1 MSEPVLVVRARR
13 LRAARGV
20 VVARDVTLDAAPGDV
35 VAVEGP
41 NGSGKSTLLAAAAG
55 LLPADHASV
64 RPGSVGYSPERA
76 GVLPRV
82 PLQRWLLGLARTAGL
97 GRDESAR
104 RAGDLLARLGLAH
117 ASAMSLHALSRG
129 NAQRALVA
137 QALLAD
143 PDLLVLDEPSG
154 GMDADGVSRVA
165 LEIQRAAGRRAVVLV
180 ARHPTAPLPLP
191 SGVTWRLRDGA
202 VDTRPRCGDGAS
214 VAAGTLLAPG
224 GTTPPRPPGTMEVE
238 TGDGVVRLVDE
249 AELPAVLR
257 AALDAGQAIRRV
269 QPAPGAAA
277 EVAGEGGAGD
287 GGAAGAAA
295 APRRAGA
302 LRRVLYGAAHRA
314 RLLASSQWFL
324 APVMLFLVVLGIVYA
339 SDAGP
344 PLQAA
349 AVTAI
354 TLVPVLTWL
363 SVLAHRV
370 DGRELARAFAAH
382 AGGRARAHL
391 ATDLGLVPFA
401 AVLALAALVAPLIS
415 QGSHP
420 HPLLLDVR
428 IVALHLAAA
437 VFGAGLG
444 SLLALI
450 ERAGWRLLTAVAVFL
465 VLFVVRDTPMGPLL
479 RLSTHPTTLQTP
491 VGGPAA
497 WLFLPGLALVAVAAF
512 AATRVSA

>member
-1 MSEPVLVVRARR
+1 MP
-13 LRAARGV
+13 
-20 VVARDVTLDAAPGDV
+20 
-35 VAVEGP
+35 
-41 NGSGKSTLLAAAAG
+41 LL
-55 LLPADHASV
+55 
-64 RPGSVGYSPERA
+64 
-76 GVLPRV
+76 
-82 PLQRWLLGLARTAGL
+82 
-97 GRDESAR
+97 
-104 RAGDLLARLGLAH
+104 
-117 ASAMSLHALSRG
+117 
-129 NAQRALVA
+129 
-137 QALLAD
+137 
-143 PDLLVLDEPSG
+143 
-154 GMDADGVSRVA
+154 
-165 LEIQRAAGRRAVVLV
+165 
-180 ARHPTAPLPLP
+180 
-191 SGVTWRLRDGA
+191 
-202 VDTRPRCGDGAS
+202 
-214 VAAGTLLAPG
+214 
-224 GTTPPRPPGTMEVE
+224 
-238 TGDGVVRLVDE
+238 
-249 AELPAVLR
+249 
-257 AALDAGQAIRRV
+257 
-269 QPAPGAAA
+269 
-277 EVAGEGGAGD
+277 
-287 GGAAGAAA
+287 
-295 APRRAGA
+295 
-302 LRRVLYGAAHRA
+302 RVLYGAAHRA

-401 AVLALAALVAPLIS
+401 VVLALAALVAPLIS

-428 IVALHLAAA
+428 IVGLHLAAA

>member
-1 MSEPVLVVRARR
+1 M
-13 LRAARGV
+13 
-20 VVARDVTLDAAPGDV
+20 
-35 VAVEGP
+35 
-41 NGSGKSTLLAAAAG
+41 
-55 LLPADHASV
+55 
-64 RPGSVGYSPERA
+64 
-76 GVLPRV
+76 
-82 PLQRWLLGLARTAGL
+82 
-97 GRDESAR
+97 
-104 RAGDLLARLGLAH
+104 
-117 ASAMSLHALSRG
+117 
-129 NAQRALVA
+129 
-137 QALLAD
+137 
-143 PDLLVLDEPSG
+143 
-154 GMDADGVSRVA
+154 
-165 LEIQRAAGRRAVVLV
+165 VLV

-191 SGVTWRLRDGA
+191 SGVTWRLSDGA
-202 VDTRPRCGDGAS
+202 VDTRPRDGDRAQAPAGTVKVEIGDGTVQVVS
-214 VAAGTLLAPG
+214 
-224 GTTPPRPPGTMEVE
+224 E
-238 TGDGVVRLVDE
+238 GD
-249 AELPAVLR
+249 LPAVLR

-269 QPAPGAAA
+269 QPVRDAAPDT
-277 EVAGEGGAGD
+277 AGD
-287 GGAAGAAA
+287 ITGHIAGDDPAEAAGA

-302 LRRVLYGAAHRA
+302 AYRVLHGAVHRA

-324 APVMLFLVVLGIVYA
+324 APAMLFLFVLGIVYA

-354 TLVPVLTWL
+354 TLVPALTWL

-382 AGGRARAHL
+382 AGGRGRAHL

-401 AVLALAALVAPLIS
+401 VLLALAALVAPLIS

-420 HPLLLDVR
+420 HTLMLDVR

-450 ERAGWRLLTAVAVFL
+450 ERAGWRLLTAVAAFL

-479 RLSTHPTTLQTP
+479 RLSTHPTTLQTT

-497 WLFLPGLALVAVAAF
+497 WLCLPGLALVAVAAF
-512 AATRVSA
+512 TRLTRPGGSALDAGVGAVEAALELRVRDLEAGRAEHRLEEPAEGAELGADVFGVVLAGVPLGGIRRGVPEPVLEDLLGLGRPEIVDQVAQPQYPAGPQHPRDPVQGYRLPEVGQLVQGMPGVHGVGRRPGMLSS

>member
-1 MSEPVLVVRARR
+1 VNEPVLVVRARR

-55 LLPADHASV
+55 LLPADNASV

-76 GVLPRV
+76 GVLPRI

-154 GMDADGVSRVA
+154 GMDADGVARVA
-165 LEIQRAAGRRAVVLV
+165 SEIRRAAGRRAVVLV

-202 VDTRPRCGDGAS
+202 VDARPRDGDGS
-214 VAAGTLLAPG
+214 TV
-224 GTTPPRPPGTMEVE
+224 PPRIMEVE
-238 TGDGVVRLVDE
+238 TGDGAVRLVGE
-249 AELPAVLR
+249 ADLPAVLR
-257 AALDAGQAIRRV
+257 TALDAGQAIRRV
-269 QPAPGAAA
+269 QPAREAPSD
-277 EVAGEGGAGD
+277 VAGDDLAQV
-287 GGAAGAAA
+287 AVA

-401 AVLALAALVAPLIS
+401 VMLALAALVAPLIS

-428 IVALHLAAA
+428 IVGLHLAAA

-450 ERAGWRLLTAVAVFL
+450 ERSGWRLLTAVAVFL
-465 VLFVVRDTPMGPLL
+465 VLFIVRNTPMGPLL
-479 RLSTHPTTLQTP
+479 RLSTHPTTVQTP

-497 WLFLPGLALVAVAAF
+497 WLVLPGLVLVAAAAF

>member
-165 LEIQRAAGRRAVVLV
+165 AEIRRAAGRRAIVLV
-180 ARHPTAPLPLP
+180 ARHPAAPLPLP

-202 VDTRPRCGDGAS
+202 VDTWPRNGDGAPTE
-214 VAAGTLLAPG
+214 TLLAPG
-224 GTTPPRPPGTMEVE
+224 RTAPPRPPGTMEVE

-249 AELPAVLR
+249 ADLPAVLR
-257 AALDAGQAIRRV
+257 AALDAGQALRRV
-269 QPAPGAAA
+269 QPTRGAAA
-277 EVAGEGGAGD
+277 EVAGDG
-287 GGAAGAAA
+287 GGAAGSAAA
-295 APRRAGA
+295 AQRAGA

-401 AVLALAALVAPLIS
+401 VVLALAALVAPLIS
-415 QGSHP
+415 QGSHA
-420 HPLLLDVR
+420 HPPQLDVR
-428 IVALHLAAA
+428 IVGLHLAAA

-479 RLSTHPTTLQTP
+479 RLSTHPATLQTP
-491 VGGPAA
+491 VGGPAS

>member
-55 LLPADHASV
+55 LLPADNASV

-82 PLQRWLLGLARTAGL
+82 PLERWLLGLARTAGL

-165 LEIQRAAGRRAVVLV
+165 VEIQRAAGRRAVVLV

-202 VDTRPRCGDGAS
+202 VDTRPRDGDGAP
-214 VAAGTLLAPG
+214 VASGSPV
-224 GTTPPRPPGTMEVE
+224 GTMEVE

-269 QPAPGAAA
+269 QRAPGAADD
-277 EVAGEGGAGD
+277 VAGDKGAGD
-287 GGAAGAAA
+287 VAGDRGSGDRAAAGADAA
-295 APRRAGA
+295 LRRAGA
-302 LRRVLYGAAHRA
+302 LRRMLYGAAHRA

-354 TLVPVLTWL
+354 TLVPLLTWL

-401 AVLALAALVAPLIS
+401 VVLALAALVAPLIS
-415 QGSHP
+415 QGSHS

-428 IVALHLAAA
+428 IAGLHLAAA
-437 VFGAGLG
+437 VLGAGLG

-450 ERAGWRLLTAVAVFL
+450 ERAGWRLLTAVAAFL

-479 RLSTHPTTLQTP
+479 RLSTHPATLQTP
-491 VGGPAA
+491 VAGPAA

>member
-1 MSEPVLVVRARR
+1 VREPVLVVRARR

-20 VVARDVTLDAAPGDV
+20 VVARDVTLDAAPGEV

-55 LLPADHASV
+55 LLPADNASV

-76 GVLPRV
+76 GVLPRI

-154 GMDADGVSRVA
+154 GMDADGISRVA
-165 LEIQRAAGRRAVVLV
+165 AEIRRAAGRRAVVLV

-191 SGVTWRLRDGA
+191 PGMTWRLRDGA
-202 VDTRPRCGDGAS
+202 VDTRPRDGAQ
-214 VAAGTLLAPG
+214 VAAGTMEQVVA
-224 GTTPPRPPGTMEVE
+224 GTMEVE

-257 AALDAGQAIRRV
+257 AALEAGQAIRRV
-269 QPAPGAAA
+269 QPARDAAS
-277 EVAGEGGAGD
+277 GIAGD
-287 GGAAGAAA
+287 DPAEAAGA

-302 LRRVLYGAAHRA
+302 VYRVLYGAAHRA

-324 APVMLFLVVLGIVYA
+324 APALLFLFVLGIIYA
-339 SDAGP
+339 GDAGP

-354 TLVPVLTWL
+354 TLIPVLTWL

-391 ATDLGLVPFA
+391 ATDLGLAPFA
-401 AVLALAALVAPLIS
+401 VVLALAALVAPLIS
-415 QGSHP
+415 QGSYP
-420 HPLLLDVR
+420 HPPLLDVR
-428 IVALHLAAA
+428 IVGLHLAAA

-450 ERAGWRLLTAVAVFL
+450 ERAGWRLLTAVTVFL
-465 VLFVVRDTPMGPLL
+465 VLFVVRNTPMVPLL
-479 RLSTHPTTLQTP
+479 KLSTHPTTLQTP

-512 AATRVSA
+512 LATRRVSA

>member
-1 MSEPVLVVRARR
+1 
-13 LRAARGV
+13 
-20 VVARDVTLDAAPGDV
+20 
-35 VAVEGP
+35 
-41 NGSGKSTLLAAAAG
+41 
-55 LLPADHASV
+55 
-64 RPGSVGYSPERA
+64 
-76 GVLPRV
+76 
-82 PLQRWLLGLARTAGL
+82 
-97 GRDESAR
+97 
-104 RAGDLLARLGLAH
+104 
-117 ASAMSLHALSRG
+117 
-129 NAQRALVA
+129 
-137 QALLAD
+137 
-143 PDLLVLDEPSG
+143 
-154 GMDADGVSRVA
+154 
-165 LEIQRAAGRRAVVLV
+165 
-180 ARHPTAPLPLP
+180 
-191 SGVTWRLRDGA
+191 
-202 VDTRPRCGDGAS
+202 
-214 VAAGTLLAPG
+214 
-224 GTTPPRPPGTMEVE
+224 
-238 TGDGVVRLVDE
+238 
-249 AELPAVLR
+249 
-257 AALDAGQAIRRV
+257 
-269 QPAPGAAA
+269 
-277 EVAGEGGAGD
+277 VAGES
-287 GGAAGAAA
+287 
-295 APRRAGA
+295 PRRAGA
-302 LRRVLYGAAHRA
+302 LGRVLHGAAHRA

>member
-1 MSEPVLVVRARR
+1 
-13 LRAARGV
+13 
-20 VVARDVTLDAAPGDV
+20 

-55 LLPADHASV
+55 LLPADNASV

-76 GVLPRV
+76 GVLPRI

-165 LEIQRAAGRRAVVLV
+165 SEIRRAAGRRAVVLV

-191 SGVTWRLRDGA
+191 SGLTWRLRDGA
-202 VDTRPRCGDGAS
+202 VDTRPRDGDGS
-214 VAAGTLLAPG
+214 TIPTGI
-224 GTTPPRPPGTMEVE
+224 MEVE
-238 TGDGVVRLVDE
+238 TGDGAVRLVGE
-249 AELPAVLR
+249 ADLPAVLR
-257 AALDAGQAIRRV
+257 TALDAGQAIRRV
-269 QPAPGAAA
+269 QPTRGSAT
-277 EVAGEGGAGD
+277 EVAGD
-287 GGAAGAAA
+287 GGAARAAA
-295 APRRAGA
+295 APPRAGA

-314 RLLASSQWFL
+314 RLLAASQWFL

-354 TLVPVLTWL
+354 ALVPVLTWL

-401 AVLALAALVAPLIS
+401 VVLAVAALVAPLIS

-420 HPLLLDVR
+420 HPLLLDAR
-428 IVALHLAAA
+428 IVGLHLAAA

-465 VLFVVRDTPMGPLL
+465 VLFIVRNTPMGPLL

-497 WLFLPGLALVAVAAF
+497 WLALPGLALVAAAAF